1 MPKLPDKFEDWT
13 PPWNE
18 GEFDAERAAKRI
30 FGVLGDLEKARERA
44 STLSTENETLKKDL
58 QTAND
63 DLEDAK
69 ESAGKPGKDPD
80 PELAAENKTLKRQVR
95 ELERDK
101 GNVSP
106 ETQQEIDRLKVGIK
120 LGLTLAQTNRLQ
132 GKTFD
137 EIEADAREFASDL
150 GLELN
155 DEGGAQPR
163 GENGDENGGVTGPP
177 RRGVIRAGDLV
188 TGSGGTDGPVTKD
201 THKVLAGLP
210 PL

>member
-1 MPKLPDKFEDWT
+1 MAKLPDKFEDWT
-13 PPWNE
+13 PPWSE
-18 GEFDAERAAKRI
+18 GEFDADRAAKRI

-44 STLSTENETLKKDL
+44 AALSSENDTLKKDL
-58 QTAND
+58 QTTKD
-63 DLEDAK
+63 DLEDAQ

-80 PELAAENKTLKRQVR
+80 VELSAENKSLKRQVR

-106 ETQQEIDRLKVGIK
+106 ETQREIDRLKVGIK
-120 LGLTLAQTNRLQ
+120 LGLTLTQTNRLQ
-132 GKTFD
+132 GTTLD

-150 GLELN
+150 GIEIN
-155 DEGGAQPR
+155 EEGGAPAG
-163 GENGDENGGVTGPP
+163 GENGNENGGASGPP
-177 RRGVIRAGDLV
+177 RNGVVRARDLV

-201 THKVLAGLP
+201 THKVLQGLP